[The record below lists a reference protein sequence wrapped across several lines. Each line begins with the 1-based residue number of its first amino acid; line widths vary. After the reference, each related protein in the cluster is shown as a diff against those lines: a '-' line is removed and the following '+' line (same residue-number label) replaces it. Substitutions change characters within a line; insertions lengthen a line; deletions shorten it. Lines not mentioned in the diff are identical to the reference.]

1 MSATFSTLKEA
12 VDINVERKPARL
24 GVSFNNG
31 DDFMYEQGV
40 IRPPSEARSL
50 LVRVTRNCPWNQ
62 CLFCPAY
69 KGVKFSRRNVAEV
82 KADIDAMAKEYGKH
96 INMIETGFL
105 QDADSL
111 ILKTDQIL
119 EILRHIKVRFPR
131 LKRVTTYARATT
143 LKRKSVEEFMQL
155 KEAGLTRIHAG
166 LESGSEKVLKM
177 IKKGI
182 TPEDIIEA
190 GRKVMAA
197 GISLSEYIMPGVGGR
212 TLSEEHARETARL
225 LNKVRPDFIRVR
237 TFALHP
243 QSPMKKMVDAG
254 SFLPMRDE
262 EIVAE
267 IRLLVSCLDEIHSYF
282 SCGDYS
288 PNLLMPVNGYLDQ
301 EKADMLSELDKFL
314 SLTPEQKKAYSLIRR
329 SNSMNYSVEMVLD
342 EKVMKKVL
350 PEIEKLERG
359 DPDGFNHYIETLM
372 SYMIPQPQTDEDW
385 D

>member
-1 MSATFSTLKEA
+1 
-12 VDINVERKPARL
+12 
-24 GVSFNNG
+24 
-31 DDFMYEQGV
+31 MYEQGV

-69 KGVKFSRRNVAEV
+69 KGVKFSKRSVAEV
-82 KADIDAMAKEYGKH
+82 KADIDAMAKEHGRH
-96 INMIETGFL
+96 ADMIETAFL

-111 ILKTDQIL
+111 ILKTDHIL
-119 EILRHIKVRFPR
+119 ELLRHIKLRFPS
-131 LKRVTTYARATT
+131 LKRVTSYGRATT
-143 LKRKSVEEFMQL
+143 LKRKSVEEFVQL

-182 TPEDIIEA
+182 TPEDILEA
-190 GRKVMAA
+190 AKKVMAA

-212 TLSEEHARETARL
+212 ALSEEHARETAAL

-237 TFALHP
+237 TFALHS
-243 QSPMKKMVDAG
+243 QSPMRKMVDEG
-254 SFLPMRDE
+254 SFLPMTDE
-262 EIVAE
+262 VIVAE
-267 IRLLVSCLDEIHSYF
+267 IRLLVSHLDDIHSYL

-288 PNLLMPVNGYLDQ
+288 PNLLMQVNGYLDQ
-301 EKADMLSELDKFL
+301 EKAGMLSELDKFL
-314 SLTPEQKKAYSLIRR
+314 SLTPEQKKVYALIRR
-329 SNSMNYSVEMVLD
+329 SNSMNYPVDIVLND
-342 EKVMKKVL
+342 TVMKQVL

-359 DPDGFNHYIETLM
+359 DPDGFDRYIETLM
-372 SYMIPQPQTDEDW
+372 SYMIPQPQTDEEW